1 MTASGKPKGA
11 PQTAG
16 KTATTVSERN
26 RAAIATPK
34 GSELRICT
42 ERYRSI
48 IGRFKR
54 TDQPNRISRTASLAA
69 DRSITRRDVTV

>member
-11 PQTAG
+11 PKTAG
-16 KTATTVSERN
+16 KTATTVLERN
-26 RAAIATPK
+26 RAYIETPK
-34 GSELRICT
+34 RSELRICT

-54 TDQPNRISRTASLAA
+54 TDQRNRISRTASLAA